1 MDLAEPGFGAS
12 MNVDGKGCVLGVE
25 FLSLKEYTELITRF
39 GSVLELPDEIEDP
52 ADLPTYRY
60 FVEEGYAD

>member
-12 MNVDGKGCVLGVE
+12 MEVDGKGYVLGAG

-52 ADLPTYRY
+52 TDLSLPSRGCSR
-60 FVEEGYAD
+60 E

>member
-1 MDLAEPGFGAS
+1 
-12 MNVDGKGCVLGVE
+12 LGVE

-52 ADLPTYRY
+52 ADLPT
-60 FVEEGYAD
+60 